1 MLIDS
6 INSPRDLK
14 KLKTSQLPELASE
27 IREGLIKKLSI
38 TGGHLGSN
46 LGFIEA
52 TIALHYVFDFTTDKL
67 VLDVS
72 HQCYT
77 HKILTGRKSS
87 FLDPEHYNEF
97 SGYTNPS
104 ESAYD
109 LFSIGHTS
117 TSISLACGL
126 ARARDLIGTD
136 ENVVAVIG
144 DGSLSGGEAF
154 EGLDY
159 AGAELKSN
167 FIVVVNDNQMS
178 IAEDHGAIYKNLRD
192 LRDSDGNCANNIFRA
207 LGYEY
212 ILIKEGNNLDAL
224 LNVFSKLK
232 DTDHP
237 VLIHL
242 CTKKGNGFKYAL
254 DNQEWS
260 HWVRPF
266 DIESGQEKNPFK
278 GGERFDFI
286 VRDHLEEMMRKDNK
300 IALINSAVP
309 GALSLT
315 HEHRQRLGKRFSDVG
330 ICEQH
335 AIAMSAGMAKRG
347 LKPVFFTLGT
357 FYQRAYDQISQEI
370 CINNLPVTMIVVNA
384 SIYASR
390 DITHLGIFA
399 LGLLSNIPNLT
410 VLCPT
415 NKEEYLGML
424 DWSINQKQGP
434 VAIFAPRGGVFHCNY
449 LDDPRFK
456 DWTKSIEVEKGSK
469 VAIIGLGDF
478 FQLAEDVANKVKEK
492 FGFQPTL
499 INPRCA
505 SSLDTEYLDTLAK
518 EHQVIFT
525 FEDGIVDGGFGQKV
539 ASYLGENKNIRIFNY
554 GFKKNFLN
562 RININ
567 EIFETNNLQKD
578 SILENIRLCV
588 D

>member
-6 INSPRDLK
+6 INSPKDLK

-27 IREGLIKKLSI
+27 IRQGLIKKLSV

-52 TIALHYVFDFTTDKL
+52 TIALHYVFDFPVDKL

-87 FLDPEHYNEF
+87 FLDPDHYNEY

-104 ESAYD
+104 ESPYD
-109 LFSIGHTS
+109 LFAIGHTS
-117 TSISLACGL
+117 TSVSLACGL
-126 ARARDLIGTD
+126 ARARDLLGTK
-136 ENVVAVIG
+136 ENVIAVIG

-159 AGAELKSN
+159 AGGELKSN

-192 LRDSDGNCANNIFRA
+192 LRESDGKCANNLFKA

-212 ILIKEGNNLDAL
+212 ILVKAGNTIDKL
-224 LNVFSKLK
+224 LKVFTQVK

-242 CTKKGNGFKYAL
+242 CTNKGNGFEYAL
-254 DNQEWS
+254 ENKEWS

-266 DIESGQEKNPFK
+266 DIKSGHEKNPFK

-286 VRDHLEEMMRKDNK
+286 VRDHLEELMKTDNQ
-300 IALINSAVP
+300 IALVNSAVP
-309 GALSLT
+309 GALSFT
-315 HEHRQRLGKRFSDVG
+315 HEHRQKLGKRFSDVG
-330 ICEQH
+330 ICEEH

-347 LKPVFFTLGT
+347 LKPIFFTLGT

-370 CINNLPVTMIVVNA
+370 CINNLPVTMIVVDA
-384 SIYASR
+384 SIYASK

-410 VLCPT
+410 VLCPA

-424 DWSINQKQGP
+424 DWSINQKNGS

-449 LDDPRFK
+449 LNDPK
-456 DWTKSIEVEKGSK
+456 YKEWTKSIEVVKGSI
-469 VAIIGLGDF
+469 VAIFGLGDF
-478 FQLAEDVANKVKEK
+478 FQLAEDVAGKIKEK

-499 INPRCA
+499 VNPRCA
-505 SSLDTEYLDTLAK
+505 SALDTELLDKIAPK
-518 EHQVIFT
+518 HQIVIT
-525 FEDGIVDGGFGQKV
+525 YEDGIIDGGYGQKV
-539 ASYLGENKNIRIFNY
+539 ASYLGKYKDVRVFNY
-554 GFKKNFLN
+554 GFKKEFFNRVDLDELF
-562 RININ
+562 RINHLSEYSDIYN
-567 EIFETNNLQKD
+567 EITNL
-578 SILENIRLCV
+578 
-588 D
+588 